1 MKLLKKTKL
10 VVTAL
15 VLGLPIT
22 PILAQDGQDAKAM
35 MKVGSTATKIANTIK
50 PGLVKPPIAPKPTN
64 IPKATNVPKIVNS
77 LNTKPNS
84 STVNTPKGNVLQK
97 VSAFN
102 NNSPHN
108 GKAMGPIS
116 QKVAELNLTAKF
128 QNNSPKINS
137 KNGVVNSAI
146 KSLNKTD
153 PSYQKQSSSKKL
165 NLDSGFKNKLNEI
178 LGNGNPMQSGNKK
191 QNANKPGKLN
201 ANNEASQKLE
211 SIFGN
216 GNSSSNK
223 QNLSLNSSS
232 SSSQAFE
239 NSDPN
244 IPKAPPLPGSSN
256 TLTQTQNNNTGT
268 PNIPDAPPLPQSAIP
283 PAPPLPD
290 KKPVTT
296 TTSNGGSSQNQLTS
310 KLESGL
316 NKTNSSTSSRKPLNI
331 GGNSVQDQLIKEL
344 KAKFNKK

>member
-22 PILAQDGQDAKAM
+22 PILAQDGQDANAA
-35 MKVGSTATKIANTIK
+35 MKVGNTAVKIGNTIK
-50 PGLVKPPIAPKPTN
+50 TGLLKPPIA
-64 IPKATNVPKIVNS
+64 PKATNVPKIVNS

-116 QKVAELNLTAKF
+116 QRVAELNLTAKF

-137 KNGVVNSAI
+137 KHGAVNSAI
-146 KSLNKTD
+146 SSLNKTD
-153 PSYQKQSSSKKL
+153 PSYQKQSTSKKL
-165 NLDSGFKNKLNEI
+165 NLNSEFKNKLNVI

-216 GNSSSNK
+216 GPTSNK
-223 QNLSLNSSS
+223 QNLSSNSSS

-239 NSDPN
+239 NADPN

-296 TTSNGGSSQNQLTS
+296 TTSNGGNLQNQLTS
-310 KLESGL
+310 KLDSGL
-316 NKTNSSTSSRKPLNI
+316 NKTNNNTGSKKPLNI
-331 GGNSVQDQLIKEL
+331 GGNSIQDQLIKEL
-344 KAKFNKK
+344 NEKFNKK

>member
-64 IPKATNVPKIVNS
+64 IPKATNVSKIVNN
-77 LNTKPNS
+77 LNTKTNS
-84 STVNTPKGNVLQK
+84 PIVNTPKGNVSQK

-102 NNSPHN
+102 NNSPSN

-116 QKVAELNLTAKF
+116 QRVAELNLTAKV
-128 QNNSPKINS
+128 QNDGHKINS
-137 KNGVVNSAI
+137 KHGAVNSAI
-146 KSLNKTD
+146 SSLNKTD

-165 NLDSGFKNKLNEI
+165 NLDSGFKNKLNVI

-223 QNLSLNSSS
+223 QNLSPNSSS

-239 NSDPN
+239 NADPN

-256 TLTQTQNNNTGT
+256 TLTQTQNNSA
-268 PNIPDAPPLPQSAIP
+268 NIPDAPPLPQSAIP

-296 TTSNGGSSQNQLTS
+296 TTSNGGNLQNQLTS

-316 NKTNSSTSSRKPLNI
+316 NKTNNNTSSKKPLNT
-331 GGNSVQDQLIKEL
+331 GGNSLQDQLINEL
-344 KAKFNKK
+344 NAKFNKK

>member
-84 STVNTPKGNVLQK
+84 PIVNTPKGNVSQK

-116 QKVAELNLTAKF
+116 QRVAELNLTAKF

-137 KNGVVNSAI
+137 KNGAVNSAI
-146 KSLNKTD
+146 SNLNKTD

-165 NLDSGFKNKLNEI
+165 NLDSGFKNKLNVI

-216 GNSSSNK
+216 GPTSNK
-223 QNLSLNSSS
+223 QNLSSNSSS

-239 NSDPN
+239 NADPN

-256 TLTQTQNNNTGT
+256 TLTQTQNNSA
-268 PNIPDAPPLPQSAIP
+268 NIPDAPPLPQSAIP

-296 TTSNGGSSQNQLTS
+296 TTSNGGNLQNQLTS

-316 NKTNSSTSSRKPLNI
+316 IKTNNNTSSKKPLNT
-331 GGNSVQDQLIKEL
+331 GGNSLQDQLINEL
-344 KAKFNKK
+344 NAKFNKK

>member
-1 MKLLKKTKL
+1 MKLFKKTKL
-10 VVTAL
+10 LVTAL

-35 MKVGSTATKIANTIK
+35 MKVGSTATKITNTIK

-64 IPKATNVPKIVNS
+64 IPKIVNS

-84 STVNTPKGNVLQK
+84 STVSTPKGNVSQK
-97 VSAFN
+97 VIAFN
-102 NNSPHN
+102 NNSSHN

-116 QKVAELNLTAKF
+116 QKVAELNLTAKV
-128 QNNSPKINS
+128 QNDTPKINS
-137 KNGVVNSAI
+137 KHGAVNSAI
-146 KSLNKTD
+146 SSLNKTD
-153 PSYQKQSSSKKL
+153 PSYQKQNSSKKL
-165 NLDSGFKNKLNEI
+165 NLDSSFKDKLNGI
-178 LGNGNPMQSGNKK
+178 LDSGNPMQSGNKK
-191 QNANKPGKLN
+191 QNTNKPGKLN
-201 ANNEASQKLE
+201 TNNETNQKLE

-216 GNSSSNK
+216 GNTSNK
-223 QNLSLNSSS
+223 QNLSSSSSS
-232 SSSQAFE
+232 SSSQTFE
-239 NSDPN
+239 NTDPG

-256 TLTQTQNNNTGT
+256 TLTQTQNNSTGT
-268 PNIPDAPPLPQSAIP
+268 SNIPDAPPLPQGAIP

-296 TTSNGGSSQNQLTS
+296 TTSNGGSLQNQLTS

-316 NKTNSSTSSRKPLNI
+316 NKTNTSTTTGSKKPLNT

-344 KAKFNKK
+344 NSKFNKK

>member
-64 IPKATNVPKIVNS
+64 IPKATNVSKIVNN
-77 LNTKPNS
+77 LNTKTNS
-84 STVNTPKGNVLQK
+84 PIVNTPKGNVSQK

-102 NNSPHN
+102 NNSPSN

-116 QKVAELNLTAKF
+116 QRVAELNLTAKV
-128 QNNSPKINS
+128 QNDGHKINS
-137 KNGVVNSAI
+137 KHGAVNSAI
-146 KSLNKTD
+146 SSLNKTD

-165 NLDSGFKNKLNEI
+165 NLDSGFKNKLNVI

-223 QNLSLNSSS
+223 QNLSPNSSS

-239 NSDPN
+239 NADPN

-256 TLTQTQNNNTGT
+256 TLTQTQNNSA
-268 PNIPDAPPLPQSAIP
+268 NIPDAPPLPQSAIP

>member
-102 NNSPHN
+102 NNSPSN

-116 QKVAELNLTAKF
+116 QRVAELNLTAKV
-128 QNNSPKINS
+128 QNDAPKVSS
-137 KNGVVNSAI
+137 KNGAVNNAI

-153 PSYQKQSSSKKL
+153 SSYQKQSTSKKL
-165 NLDSGFKNKLNEI
+165 NLNSEFKNKLNGI
-178 LGNGNPMQSGNKK
+178 LGSGNPMQSGNKK

-216 GNSSSNK
+216 GTTSNK
-223 QNLSLNSSS
+223 QNLSSNSSS
-232 SSSQAFE
+232 SSIQAFE
-239 NSDPN
+239 NADPN

-256 TLTQTQNNNTGT
+256 TLTQTQNNSA
-268 PNIPDAPPLPQSAIP
+268 NIPDAPPLPQSAIP

-296 TTSNGGSSQNQLTS
+296 TTSNGGSLQNQLTS
-310 KLESGL
+310 KLDSGL
-316 NKTNSSTSSRKPLNI
+316 NKTNSSTSSRKPLNT
-331 GGNSVQDQLIKEL
+331 GGNSIQDQLIKEL
-344 KAKFNKK
+344 NAKFNKK

>member
-35 MKVGSTATKIANTIK
+35 MKVGSTATKIGNTIK
-50 PGLVKPPIAPKPTN
+50 TGLLKPPIAPKPTN

-84 STVNTPKGNVLQK
+84 PIVNTPKGNVSQK

-102 NNSPHN
+102 NNSPSN

-137 KNGVVNSAI
+137 KHGAVNSAI
-146 KSLNKTD
+146 SSLNKTD
-153 PSYQKQSSSKKL
+153 PSYQKQSTSKKL
-165 NLDSGFKNKLNEI
+165 NLNSEFKNKLNGI
-178 LGNGNPMQSGNKK
+178 LSNGNPMQSGNKK

-216 GNSSSNK
+216 GPTSNK
-223 QNLSLNSSS
+223 QNLSSNSSS

-239 NSDPN
+239 NADPN

-296 TTSNGGSSQNQLTS
+296 TTSNGGNLQNQLTS
-310 KLESGL
+310 KLDSGL
-316 NKTNSSTSSRKPLNI
+316 NKTNNNTGSKKPLNI
-331 GGNSVQDQLIKEL
+331 GGNSIQDQLIKEL
-344 KAKFNKK
+344 NEKFNKK

>member
-1 MKLLKKTKL
+1 
-10 VVTAL
+10 
-15 VLGLPIT
+15 
-22 PILAQDGQDAKAM
+22 
-35 MKVGSTATKIANTIK
+35 
-50 PGLVKPPIAPKPTN
+50 
-64 IPKATNVPKIVNS
+64 
-77 LNTKPNS
+77 
-84 STVNTPKGNVLQK
+84 
-97 VSAFN
+97 
-102 NNSPHN
+102 
-108 GKAMGPIS
+108 MGPIS

-137 KNGVVNSAI
+137 KNGAVNTAI

-165 NLDSGFKNKLNEI
+165 NLDSGFKNKLNVI

-216 GNSSSNK
+216 GTTSNK
-223 QNLSLNSSS
+223 QNLSSNSSS

-239 NSDPN
+239 NADPN

-256 TLTQTQNNNTGT
+256 TLTQTQNNSA
-268 PNIPDAPPLPQSAIP
+268 NIPDAPPLPQGAIP

-296 TTSNGGSSQNQLTS
+296 TTSNGGNLQNQLTS

-316 NKTNSSTSSRKPLNI
+316 NKTNNNTGSKKPLNTT
-331 GGNSVQDQLIKEL
+331 GNSLQDQLIKEL
-344 KAKFNKK
+344 NAKFNKK

>member
-1 MKLLKKTKL
+1 MKLFKKTKL
-10 VVTAL
+10 LVTAL

-35 MKVGSTATKIANTIK
+35 MKVGSIATKITNTIK

-64 IPKATNVPKIVNS
+64 IPKIVNS

-84 STVNTPKGNVLQK
+84 STVSTPKGNVSQK
-97 VSAFN
+97 VTAFN
-102 NNSPHN
+102 NNSSHN

-116 QKVAELNLTAKF
+116 QKVAELNLTAKV
-128 QNNSPKINS
+128 QNDTPKINS
-137 KNGVVNSAI
+137 KHGAVNSAI
-146 KSLNKTD
+146 SSLNKTD
-153 PSYQKQSSSKKL
+153 PSYQKQNSSKKL
-165 NLDSGFKNKLNEI
+165 NLDSSFKDKLNGI
-178 LGNGNPMQSGNKK
+178 LDSGNPMQSGNKK
-191 QNANKPGKLN
+191 QNTNKPGKLN
-201 ANNEASQKLE
+201 TNNETNQKLE

-216 GNSSSNK
+216 RNTSNK
-223 QNLSLNSSS
+223 QNLSSSSSS

-239 NSDPN
+239 NTDPG

-256 TLTQTQNNNTGT
+256 TLTQTQNNSTGT
-268 PNIPDAPPLPQSAIP
+268 SNIPDAPPLPQGAIP

-296 TTSNGGSSQNQLTS
+296 TTSNGGSLQNQLTS

-316 NKTNSSTSSRKPLNI
+316 NKTNTSTTTGSKKPLNT

-344 KAKFNKK
+344 NTKFNKK

>member
-22 PILAQDGQDAKAM
+22 PILAQDGQDANAA
-35 MKVGSTATKIANTIK
+35 MKVGNTAVKIGNTIK
-50 PGLVKPPIAPKPTN
+50 TGLLKPPIAPKPTN

-116 QKVAELNLTAKF
+116 QRVAELNLTAKF

-137 KNGVVNSAI
+137 KHGAVNSAI
-146 KSLNKTD
+146 SSLNKTD
-153 PSYQKQSSSKKL
+153 PSYQKQSTSKKL
-165 NLDSGFKNKLNEI
+165 NLNSEFKNKLNVI

-216 GNSSSNK
+216 GPTSNK
-223 QNLSLNSSS
+223 QNLSSNSSS

-239 NSDPN
+239 NADPN

-296 TTSNGGSSQNQLTS
+296 TTSNGGNLQNQLTS
-310 KLESGL
+310 KLDSGL
-316 NKTNSSTSSRKPLNI
+316 NKTNNNTGSKKPLNI
-331 GGNSVQDQLIKEL
+331 GGNSIQDQLIKEL
-344 KAKFNKK
+344 NEKFNKK

>member
-84 STVNTPKGNVLQK
+84 SIVNTPKGNVSQK
-97 VSAFN
+97 ISAFN
-102 NNSPHN
+102 NNSPSN

-116 QKVAELNLTAKF
+116 QKVAELNLTAKV
-128 QNNSPKINS
+128 QNNNPKINS
-137 KNGVVNSAI
+137 KNGAVNSAI
-146 KSLNKTD
+146 SSLNKTD
-153 PSYQKQSSSKKL
+153 PSYQKQSTSKKL
-165 NLDSGFKNKLNEI
+165 NLDSEFKNKLNGI
-178 LGNGNPMQSGNKK
+178 LGSGNPMQSGNKK

-216 GNSSSNK
+216 GTTSNK

-239 NSDPN
+239 NADPN

-256 TLTQTQNNNTGT
+256 TLTQTQNNSSGT
-268 PNIPDAPPLPQSAIP
+268 HNIPDAPPLPQSAIP

-296 TTSNGGSSQNQLTS
+296 TTSNGGSLQNQLTS
-310 KLESGL
+310 KLDSGL

-331 GGNSVQDQLIKEL
+331 GGNSIQDQLIKEL
-344 KAKFNKK
+344 NEKFNKK

>member
-64 IPKATNVPKIVNS
+64 IPKATNVSKIVNN
-77 LNTKPNS
+77 LNTKTNS
-84 STVNTPKGNVLQK
+84 PIVNTPKGNVSQK

-102 NNSPHN
+102 NNSPSN

-116 QKVAELNLTAKF
+116 QRVAELNLTAKV
-128 QNNSPKINS
+128 QNDGHKINS
-137 KNGVVNSAI
+137 KHGAVNSAI
-146 KSLNKTD
+146 SSLNKTD

-223 QNLSLNSSS
+223 QNLSPNSSS

-239 NSDPN
+239 NADPN

-256 TLTQTQNNNTGT
+256 TLTQTQNNSA
-268 PNIPDAPPLPQSAIP
+268 NIPDAPPLPQSAIP

-296 TTSNGGSSQNQLTS
+296 TTSNGGNLQNQLTS

-316 NKTNSSTSSRKPLNI
+316 NKTNNNTGSKKPLNTT
-331 GGNSVQDQLIKEL
+331 GNSVQDQLINEL
-344 KAKFNKK
+344 KTKFNKK

>member
-22 PILAQDGQDAKAM
+22 PILAECQDANAA
-35 MKVGSTATKIANTIK
+35 MKVGNTAVKIGNTIK
-50 PGLVKPPIAPKPTN
+50 TGLLKPPIAPKPTN

-84 STVNTPKGNVLQK
+84 PIVNTPKGNVSQK
-97 VSAFN
+97 ISAFN
-102 NNSPHN
+102 NNSPSN

-116 QKVAELNLTAKF
+116 QKVAELNLTAKV
-128 QNNSPKINS
+128 QNDAPKVSS
-137 KNGVVNSAI
+137 KNGAVNSAI

-153 PSYQKQSSSKKL
+153 SSYQKQSTSKKL

-178 LGNGNPMQSGNKK
+178 LGSGNPMQSGNKK
-191 QNANKPGKLN
+191 QNTNKPSKLN

-239 NSDPN
+239 NADPN

-256 TLTQTQNNNTGT
+256 TLTQTQNNSSGT
-268 PNIPDAPPLPQSAIP
+268 HNIPDAPPLPQSAIP

-296 TTSNGGSSQNQLTS
+296 TTSNGGSLQNQLTS

-331 GGNSVQDQLIKEL
+331 GGNSIQDQLIKEL
-344 KAKFNKK
+344 NEKFNKK

>member
-1 MKLLKKTKL
+1 
-10 VVTAL
+10 
-15 VLGLPIT
+15 
-22 PILAQDGQDAKAM
+22 
-35 MKVGSTATKIANTIK
+35 
-50 PGLVKPPIAPKPTN
+50 
-64 IPKATNVPKIVNS
+64 
-77 LNTKPNS
+77 
-84 STVNTPKGNVLQK
+84 
-97 VSAFN
+97 
-102 NNSPHN
+102 
-108 GKAMGPIS
+108 
-116 QKVAELNLTAKF
+116 
-128 QNNSPKINS
+128 
-137 KNGVVNSAI
+137 
-146 KSLNKTD
+146 
-153 PSYQKQSSSKKL
+153 
-165 NLDSGFKNKLNEI
+165 
-178 LGNGNPMQSGNKK
+178 MQSGNKK

-296 TTSNGGSSQNQLTS
+296 TTSNGGNLQNKLTS

-331 GGNSVQDQLIKEL
+331 GGNSIQDQLIKEL
-344 KAKFNKK
+344 NEKFNKK

>member
-15 VLGLPIT
+15 ILGLPIT
-22 PILAQDGQDAKAM
+22 PILAQDGQDANAA
-35 MKVGSTATKIANTIK
+35 MKVGNTAVKIGNTIK
-50 PGLVKPPIAPKPTN
+50 TGLLKPPIAPKPTN
-64 IPKATNVPKIVNS
+64 IPKASNVPKIVNS

-84 STVNTPKGNVLQK
+84 STVNTPKGNVSQK

-116 QKVAELNLTAKF
+116 QRVAELNLTAKV
-128 QNNSPKINS
+128 QNDAPKVSS
-137 KNGVVNSAI
+137 KNGAVNSAI

-153 PSYQKQSSSKKL
+153 PSYQKQSTSKKL
-165 NLDSGFKNKLNEI
+165 NLNSEFKNKLNVI
-178 LGNGNPMQSGNKK
+178 LGSGNPMQSGNKK

-216 GNSSSNK
+216 GTTSNK
-223 QNLSLNSSS
+223 QNLSSNSSS

-239 NSDPN
+239 NADPN

-256 TLTQTQNNNTGT
+256 TLTQTQNNSSGT
-268 PNIPDAPPLPQSAIP
+268 HNIPDAPPLPQGAIP

-296 TTSNGGSSQNQLTS
+296 TTSNGGNLQNQLTS

-316 NKTNSSTSSRKPLNI
+316 NKTNNNTGSKKPLNT

>member
-35 MKVGSTATKIANTIK
+35 IKVGSTATKIANTIK

-137 KNGVVNSAI
+137 KNGAVNTAI

-153 PSYQKQSSSKKL
+153 PSYQKQSTSKKL
-165 NLDSGFKNKLNEI
+165 NLNSEFKNKLNVI

-191 QNANKPGKLN
+191 QNSNKPGKLN

-216 GNSSSNK
+216 GTTSNK
-223 QNLSLNSSS
+223 QNLSSNSSS

-239 NSDPN
+239 NADPN

-256 TLTQTQNNNTGT
+256 TLTQTQNNSA
-268 PNIPDAPPLPQSAIP
+268 NIPDAPPLPQSAIP

-296 TTSNGGSSQNQLTS
+296 TTSNGGSLQNQLTS
-310 KLESGL
+310 KLDSGL

-331 GGNSVQDQLIKEL
+331 GGNSIQDQLIKEL
-344 KAKFNKK
+344 NEKFNKK

>member
-1 MKLLKKTKL
+1 MKLFKKTKL
-10 VVTAL
+10 LVTAL

-35 MKVGSTATKIANTIK
+35 MKVGSTATKITNTIK

-64 IPKATNVPKIVNS
+64 IPKIVNS

-84 STVNTPKGNVLQK
+84 STVSTPKGNVSQK
-97 VSAFN
+97 VIAFN
-102 NNSPHN
+102 NNSSHN
-108 GKAMGPIS
+108 GKAIGPIS

-128 QNNSPKINS
+128 QNDTPKINS
-137 KNGVVNSAI
+137 KHGAVNSAI
-146 KSLNKTD
+146 SSLNKTD
-153 PSYQKQSSSKKL
+153 PSYQKQNSSKKL
-165 NLDSGFKNKLNEI
+165 NLDSSFKDKLNGI
-178 LGNGNPMQSGNKK
+178 LDSGNPMQSGNKK
-191 QNANKPGKLN
+191 QNTNKPGKLN
-201 ANNEASQKLE
+201 TNNETNQKLE

-216 GNSSSNK
+216 GNTSNK
-223 QNLSLNSSS
+223 QNLSSSSSS

-239 NSDPN
+239 NTDPG

-256 TLTQTQNNNTGT
+256 TLTQTQNNSTGT
-268 PNIPDAPPLPQSAIP
+268 SNIPDAPPLPQGAIP

-296 TTSNGGSSQNQLTS
+296 TTSNGGSLQNQLTS

-316 NKTNSSTSSRKPLNI
+316 NKTNTSTTTGSKKPLNT
-331 GGNSVQDQLIKEL
+331 GGNSVQDQLINEL
-344 KAKFNKK
+344 NAKFNKK

>member
-1 MKLLKKTKL
+1 
-10 VVTAL
+10 
-15 VLGLPIT
+15 
-22 PILAQDGQDAKAM
+22 
-35 MKVGSTATKIANTIK
+35 
-50 PGLVKPPIAPKPTN
+50 
-64 IPKATNVPKIVNS
+64 
-77 LNTKPNS
+77 
-84 STVNTPKGNVLQK
+84 
-97 VSAFN
+97 
-102 NNSPHN
+102 
-108 GKAMGPIS
+108 
-116 QKVAELNLTAKF
+116 
-128 QNNSPKINS
+128 
-137 KNGVVNSAI
+137 
-146 KSLNKTD
+146 
-153 PSYQKQSSSKKL
+153 
-165 NLDSGFKNKLNEI
+165 
-178 LGNGNPMQSGNKK
+178 MQSGNKK

-223 QNLSLNSSS
+223 QNLSPNSSS

-310 KLESGL
+310 KLDSGL
-316 NKTNSSTSSRKPLNI
+316 NKTNSSTSSKKPLI
-331 GGNSVQDQLIKEL
+331 TSGNSVQDQLIKEL

>member
-22 PILAQDGQDAKAM
+22 PILAQDGQDANAA
-35 MKVGSTATKIANTIK
+35 MKVGNTAVKIGNTIK
-50 PGLVKPPIAPKPTN
+50 TGLLKPPIAPKPTN

-116 QKVAELNLTAKF
+116 QRVAELNLTAKF

-137 KNGVVNSAI
+137 KHGAVNSAI
-146 KSLNKTD
+146 SSLNKTD
-153 PSYQKQSSSKKL
+153 SSYQKQSTSKKL
-165 NLDSGFKNKLNEI
+165 NLNSEFKNKLNVI

-201 ANNEASQKLE
+201 ANNEASKKLE
-211 SIFGN
+211 SILGN

-223 QNLSLNSSS
+223 QNLSPNSSS

-239 NSDPN
+239 NADPN

-256 TLTQTQNNNTGT
+256 TLTQTQNNSA
-268 PNIPDAPPLPQSAIP
+268 NIPDAPPLPQSAIP

-310 KLESGL
+310 KLDSGL
-316 NKTNSSTSSRKPLNI
+316 NKTNNNTSSKKPLNT
-331 GGNSVQDQLIKEL
+331 GGNSIQDQLIKEL
-344 KAKFNKK
+344 NEKFNKK

>member
-1 MKLLKKTKL
+1 MKLFKKTKL

-64 IPKATNVPKIVNS
+64 IPKASNVSKIVNS

-137 KNGVVNSAI
+137 KNGAVNSAI
-146 KSLNKTD
+146 SSLNKTD

-165 NLDSGFKNKLNEI
+165 NLDSGFKNKLNVI

-216 GNSSSNK
+216 GPTSNK
-223 QNLSLNSSS
+223 QNLSSNSSS

-239 NSDPN
+239 NADPN

-256 TLTQTQNNNTGT
+256 TLTQTQNNSA
-268 PNIPDAPPLPQSAIP
+268 NIPDAPPLPQSAIP

-296 TTSNGGSSQNQLTS
+296 TTSNGGNLQNQLTS

-316 NKTNSSTSSRKPLNI
+316 IKTNNNTSSKKPLNT
-331 GGNSVQDQLIKEL
+331 GGNSLQDQLINEL
-344 KAKFNKK
+344 NAKFNKK

>member
-35 MKVGSTATKIANTIK
+35 MKVGSTATKIGNTIK
-50 PGLVKPPIAPKPTN
+50 TGLLKPPIAPKPTN
-64 IPKATNVPKIVNS
+64 IPKASNVSKIVNN
-77 LNTKPNS
+77 LNTKTNS
-84 STVNTPKGNVLQK
+84 PIVNTPKGNVLQK

-116 QKVAELNLTAKF
+116 QKVAELNLTAKV
-128 QNNSPKINS
+128 QNNNPKINS
-137 KNGVVNSAI
+137 KNGAVNSAI
-146 KSLNKTD
+146 SNLNKTD
-153 PSYQKQSSSKKL
+153 PSYQKQSTSKKL
-165 NLDSGFKNKLNEI
+165 NLNSEFKNKLNGI

-216 GNSSSNK
+216 GTTSNK
-223 QNLSLNSSS
+223 QNLSSNSSS

-239 NSDPN
+239 NADPN

-256 TLTQTQNNNTGT
+256 TLTQTQNNSA
-268 PNIPDAPPLPQSAIP
+268 NIPDAPPLPQSAIP

-296 TTSNGGSSQNQLTS
+296 TTSNGGNLQNQLTS

-316 NKTNSSTSSRKPLNI
+316 NKTNNNTSSKKPLNTS
-331 GGNSVQDQLIKEL
+331 GNSVQDQLIKEL

>member
-35 MKVGSTATKIANTIK
+35 IKVGSTATKIANTIK

-116 QKVAELNLTAKF
+116 QRVAELNLTAKV
-128 QNNSPKINS
+128 QNDAPKVSS
-137 KNGVVNSAI
+137 KHGAVNSAI
-146 KSLNKTD
+146 SSLNKTD
-153 PSYQKQSSSKKL
+153 PSYQKQSTSKKL
-165 NLDSGFKNKLNEI
+165 NLNSEFKNKLNVI

-216 GNSSSNK
+216 GTTSNK
-223 QNLSLNSSS
+223 QNLSSNSSS

-239 NSDPN
+239 NADPN

-256 TLTQTQNNNTGT
+256 TLTQTQNNSA
-268 PNIPDAPPLPQSAIP
+268 NIPDAPPLPQSAIP

-296 TTSNGGSSQNQLTS
+296 TTSNGVSSQNQLTS
-310 KLESGL
+310 KLDSGL
-316 NKTNSSTSSRKPLNI
+316 NKTNNNTSSKKPLNT
-331 GGNSVQDQLIKEL
+331 GGNSIQDQLIKEL
-344 KAKFNKK
+344 NEKFNKK

>member
-22 PILAQDGQDAKAM
+22 PILAQDGQDANAA
-35 MKVGSTATKIANTIK
+35 MKVGNTAVKIGNTIK
-50 PGLVKPPIAPKPTN
+50 TGLLKPPIAPKPTN

-84 STVNTPKGNVLQK
+84 STVNTPKGNVSQK

-137 KNGVVNSAI
+137 KNGAVNSAI

-153 PSYQKQSSSKKL
+153 PSYQKQSTSKKL
-165 NLDSGFKNKLNEI
+165 NLNSEFKNKLNGI
-178 LGNGNPMQSGNKK
+178 LSNGNPMQSGNKK

-216 GNSSSNK
+216 GPTSNK
-223 QNLSLNSSS
+223 QNLSSNSSS

-239 NSDPN
+239 NADPN

-256 TLTQTQNNNTGT
+256 TLTQTQNNSA
-268 PNIPDAPPLPQSAIP
+268 NIPDAPPLPQSAIP

-296 TTSNGGSSQNQLTS
+296 TTSNGVSSQNQLTS
-310 KLESGL
+310 KLDSGL
-316 NKTNSSTSSRKPLNI
+316 NKTNNNTSSKKPLNT
-331 GGNSVQDQLIKEL
+331 GGNSIQDQLIKEL
-344 KAKFNKK
+344 NEKFNKK

>member
-1 MKLLKKTKL
+1 MKLFKKTKL
-10 VVTAL
+10 LVTAL

-35 MKVGSTATKIANTIK
+35 MKVGSIATKITNTIK

-64 IPKATNVPKIVNS
+64 IPKIVNS

-84 STVNTPKGNVLQK
+84 STVSTPKGNVSQK
-97 VSAFN
+97 VTAFN
-102 NNSPHN
+102 NNSSHN

-116 QKVAELNLTAKF
+116 QKVAELNLTAKV
-128 QNNSPKINS
+128 QNDTPKINS
-137 KNGVVNSAI
+137 KHGAVNTAI
-146 KSLNKTD
+146 KSLSKTD
-153 PSYQKQSSSKKL
+153 PSYQKQNSSKKL
-165 NLDSGFKNKLNEI
+165 NLDSSFKDKLNGI
-178 LGNGNPMQSGNKK
+178 LDSGNPMQSGNKK
-191 QNANKPGKLN
+191 QNTNKPGKLN
-201 ANNEASQKLE
+201 TNNETNQKLE

-216 GNSSSNK
+216 GNTSNK
-223 QNLSLNSSS
+223 QNLSSSSSS

-239 NSDPN
+239 NTDPG

-256 TLTQTQNNNTGT
+256 TLTQTQNNSTGT
-268 PNIPDAPPLPQSAIP
+268 SNIPDAPPLPQGAIP

-296 TTSNGGSSQNQLTS
+296 TTSNGGSLQNQLTS

-316 NKTNSSTSSRKPLNI
+316 NKTNTSTTTGSKKPLNT

-344 KAKFNKK
+344 NSKFNKK

>member
-1 MKLLKKTKL
+1 
-10 VVTAL
+10 
-15 VLGLPIT
+15 
-22 PILAQDGQDAKAM
+22 
-35 MKVGSTATKIANTIK
+35 
-50 PGLVKPPIAPKPTN
+50 
-64 IPKATNVPKIVNS
+64 
-77 LNTKPNS
+77 
-84 STVNTPKGNVLQK
+84 
-97 VSAFN
+97 
-102 NNSPHN
+102 
-108 GKAMGPIS
+108 
-116 QKVAELNLTAKF
+116 
-128 QNNSPKINS
+128 
-137 KNGVVNSAI
+137 
-146 KSLNKTD
+146 
-153 PSYQKQSSSKKL
+153 
-165 NLDSGFKNKLNEI
+165 
-178 LGNGNPMQSGNKK
+178 MQSGNKK

-216 GNSSSNK
+216 GPTSNK
-223 QNLSLNSSS
+223 QNLSSNSSS

-239 NSDPN
+239 NADPN

-296 TTSNGGSSQNQLTS
+296 TTSNGGSLQNKLTS

-331 GGNSVQDQLIKEL
+331 GGNSIQDQLIKEL
-344 KAKFNKK
+344 NEKFNKK

>member
-77 LNTKPNS
+77 LNTKTNS
-84 STVNTPKGNVLQK
+84 PIVNTPKGNVYQK

-116 QKVAELNLTAKF
+116 QRVAELNLTAKV

-137 KNGVVNSAI
+137 KNGAVNSAI
-146 KSLNKTD
+146 SSLNKTD
-153 PSYQKQSSSKKL
+153 SSYQKQSTSKKL
-165 NLDSGFKNKLNEI
+165 NLDSGFKNKLNII

-239 NSDPN
+239 NADPN

-256 TLTQTQNNNTGT
+256 TLTQTQNNSA
-268 PNIPDAPPLPQSAIP
+268 NIPDAPPLPQSAIP

-316 NKTNSSTSSRKPLNI
+316 NKTNCSTSSRKPLNI

>member
-1 MKLLKKTKL
+1 MKLFKKTKL

-22 PILAQDGQDAKAM
+22 PILAQDGQDANAA
-35 MKVGSTATKIANTIK
+35 MKVGNTAVKIGNTIK
-50 PGLVKPPIAPKPTN
+50 TGLLKPPIAPKPTN
-64 IPKATNVPKIVNS
+64 IPKASNVPKIVNN
-77 LNTKPNS
+77 LNTKTNS

-116 QKVAELNLTAKF
+116 QRVAELNLTAKV
-128 QNNSPKINS
+128 QNDAPKVSS
-137 KNGVVNSAI
+137 KHGAVNSAI
-146 KSLNKTD
+146 SSLNKTD

-165 NLDSGFKNKLNEI
+165 NLDSGFKNKLNVI

-191 QNANKPGKLN
+191 QNTNKPSKLN

-216 GNSSSNK
+216 GPTSNK
-223 QNLSLNSSS
+223 QNLSSNSSS

-239 NSDPN
+239 NADPN

-256 TLTQTQNNNTGT
+256 TLTQTQNNSA
-268 PNIPDAPPLPQSAIP
+268 NIPDAPPLPQSAIP

-296 TTSNGGSSQNQLTS
+296 TTSNGVSSQNQLTS
-310 KLESGL
+310 KLDSGL
-316 NKTNSSTSSRKPLNI
+316 NKTNNNTSSKKPLNT
-331 GGNSVQDQLIKEL
+331 GGNSIQDQLIKEL
-344 KAKFNKK
+344 NEKFNKK

>member
-15 VLGLPIT
+15 VLGLPII
-22 PILAQDGQDAKAM
+22 PILSECQDANAA
-35 MKVGSTATKIANTIK
+35 MKVGNTAVKIGNTIK
-50 PGLVKPPIAPKPTN
+50 TGLLKPPIAPKPTN

-77 LNTKPNS
+77 LNTKTNS

-116 QKVAELNLTAKF
+116 QRVAELNLTAKV

-137 KNGVVNSAI
+137 KNGAVNSAI
-146 KSLNKTD
+146 SSLNKTD
-153 PSYQKQSSSKKL
+153 SSYQKQSTSKKL
-165 NLDSGFKNKLNEI
+165 NLDSGFKNKLNII

-239 NSDPN
+239 NADPN

-268 PNIPDAPPLPQSAIP
+268 PNIPDSPPLPQGAIP

-296 TTSNGGSSQNQLTS
+296 TTSNGGSLQNQLTS
-310 KLESGL
+310 KLDSGL
-316 NKTNSSTSSRKPLNI
+316 NKTNNNTSSKKPLNT
-331 GGNSVQDQLIKEL
+331 GGNSIQDQLIKEL
-344 KAKFNKK
+344 NEKFNKK

>member
-22 PILAQDGQDAKAM
+22 PILAQDGQDANAA
-35 MKVGSTATKIANTIK
+35 MKVGNTAVKIGNTIK
-50 PGLVKPPIAPKPTN
+50 TGLLKPPIAPKPTN

-116 QKVAELNLTAKF
+116 QRVAELNLTAKF

-137 KNGVVNSAI
+137 KHGAVNSAI
-146 KSLNKTD
+146 SSLNKTD
-153 PSYQKQSSSKKL
+153 SSYQKQSTSKKL
-165 NLDSGFKNKLNEI
+165 NLNSEFKNKLNVI

-201 ANNEASQKLE
+201 ANNEASKKLE
-211 SIFGN
+211 SILGN

-223 QNLSLNSSS
+223 QNLSPNSSS

-239 NSDPN
+239 NADPN

-256 TLTQTQNNNTGT
+256 TLTQTQNNSA
-268 PNIPDAPPLPQSAIP
+268 NIPDAPPLPQSAIP

-296 TTSNGGSSQNQLTS
+296 TTSNGGNLQNQLTS

-316 NKTNSSTSSRKPLNI
+316 NKTNNNTSSRKPLNI
-331 GGNSVQDQLIKEL
+331 GGNSLQDQLIKEL
-344 KAKFNKK
+344 NKKFNKK